1 MPSLRKLRTHKHK
14 TTNAVYG
21 RLANPNKAFRH
32 KLFDSIATSFDE
44 SFDDS
49 SEQSFHAHEYTA
61 IGYES
66 YEEELG
72 QTSDALLA
80 HLLTKFGGEKKRKE
94 AKQFVR
100 TFRSIIKYSFDKNE
114 EWKQL
119 PLQFGIRKIMQCHYS
134 LIGEYLEQFVKHLK
148 SGTLLN
154 YWNFILTSLRWY
166 HFDCELNTKR
176 CKGSIEGFEN
186 YMKRLRKAYK
196 RALKRETLA
205 SSRTYE
211 QLVEQ
216 GRLPSGGLQE
226 LFGHTKRKL
235 AWVLSLEAKDFKNK
249 QVYNDFTDWLYSAF
263 WVSMIQGRNSGLE
276 DMKYCQRHGLLN
288 PTGHETSSNFKT
300 AMFHD
305 MQALS
310 SSDLF
315 SIGMEKYVEQARKQV
330 ASEEMYDDDS
340 PLFLTFTG
348 VREYRVGAKV
358 KRTYHTKMH
367 DDNTT
372 NNTNTNNNN
381 NNNNNSYNTTNNNN
395 A

>member
-1 MPSLRKLRTHKHK
+1 MPSLQKLRTNKHK
-14 TTNAVYG
+14 ANTHAVYG
-21 RLANPNKAFRH
+21 RLANPNKAFRRT
-32 KLFDSIATSFDE
+32 SIAQSFDE

-49 SEQSFHAHEYTA
+49 SEHDYTA
-61 IGYES
+61 IGCDS

-72 QTSDALLA
+72 QTRDALLV
-80 HLLTKFGGEKKRKE
+80 HLQTKFGGGKKLKE
-94 AKQFVR
+94 AKQFAR
-100 TFRSIIKYSFDKNE
+100 TFSSLIKYSFDSNE

-119 PLQFGIRKIMQCHYS
+119 PLQIGIRKIMKCRYP
-134 LIGEYLEQFVKHLK
+134 LIGEYLEQFVNHLR
-148 SGTLLN
+148 SGTILN
-154 YWNFILTSLRWY
+154 YWNYIVTSLRWY
-166 HFDCELNTKR
+166 HFDCDLNRKR

-196 RALKRETLA
+196 RALKREILA

-226 LFGHTKRKL
+226 LFGHTKQKL
-235 AWVLSLEAKDFKNK
+235 AWILSLEAKDFKNK
-249 QVYNDFTDWLYSAF
+249 HVYNDFTDWLYSVF

-305 MQALS
+305 VQALS

-315 SIGMEKYVEQARKQV
+315 AIGMEKYVEQARKQV
-330 ASEEMYDDDS
+330 ASEEMYDDNS

-348 VREYRVGAKV
+348 IREYRMGAKV
-358 KRTYHTKMH
+358 KNCRHNKTMIIMIFIIITIS
-367 DDNTT
+367 
-372 NNTNTNNNN
+372 NNNN
-381 NNNNNSYNTTNNNN
+381 NNNINNNN
-395 A
+395 K